1 MDKQTLIKVHL
12 FLHTNFNKTDI
23 MKKFILTGFLLLGLS
38 LFSQNQPKLNISET
52 EKQEIINELE
62 EMKTSFYSKVKSKG
76 SQNLSASDKTELVQL
91 YSEHKK
97 KWNNTI
103 NLLSKK
109 YNTDAKFILDIY
121 KQGELKMNCKH

>member
-1 MDKQTLIKVHL
+1 
-12 FLHTNFNKTDI
+12 

-62 EMKTSFYSKVKSKG
+62 EMKTSFYSKVKSKRL
-76 SQNLSASDKTELVQL
+76 QNLSATDKTELVQL

-109 YNTDAKFILDIY
+109 YNTDAKFILDIF

>member
-1 MDKQTLIKVHL
+1 MGNQTLIKVHL

-23 MKKFILTGFLLLGLS
+23 MKKFILSCFLLLGLS

-76 SQNLSASDKTELVQL
+76 SQSLSESDKTELVQL
-91 YSEHKK
+91 YSEQKK
-97 KWNNTI
+97 KWNNKI
-103 NLLSKK
+103 NFFSKK
-109 YNTDAKFILDIY
+109 YNVDAKFVVAIFNR
-121 KQGELKMNCKH
+121 GESKMNCKH

>member
-1 MDKQTLIKVHL
+1 MDNQTLIKVHL

-38 LFSQNQPKLNISET
+38 LFSQNQSKLNISET

-76 SQNLSASDKTELVQL
+76 SQNLSASDKTELVHL

-109 YNTDAKFILDIY
+109 YNTDAKFILDIF

>member
-1 MDKQTLIKVHL
+1 MDNQTLIKVHL

-62 EMKTSFYSKVKSKG
+62 EMKTSFYSKVKSKRL
-76 SQNLSASDKTELVQL
+76 QNLSATDKTELVQL
-91 YSEHKK
+91 YSEHTK

-109 YNTDAKFILDIY
+109 YNTDAKFILDIF

>member
-1 MDKQTLIKVHL
+1 
-12 FLHTNFNKTDI
+12 

-62 EMKTSFYSKVKSKG
+62 EMKTSFYTKVKSKR

-91 YSEHKK
+91 YSNHKK
-97 KWNNTI
+97 KT
-103 NLLSKK
+103 
-109 YNTDAKFILDIY
+109 
-121 KQGELKMNCKH
+121 